1 MTISPAPARGE
12 QPNTTGTRPTPG
24 DPARRSLTVKSAGA
38 KPSGGRATPLLILL
52 LIGVAAPLVAV
63 LVRAVTGY
71 NGQPSALPELI
82 NPRHLETLGNTVLL
96 GIMVVIFATVMAAPL
111 AFMMSWTRMREH
123 QWIEVLLM
131 IPFMTPPYVMSLAWL
146 DFTRVN
152 GLAEQV
158 LGPVGVGLRHMIE
171 SPFGMAF
178 VMASEV
184 FTFLYL
190 ILRNHL
196 DSMPASM
203 DEAAQAAGASAFR
216 RFRSIIAPLS
226 TTAFSLGALIV
237 FVRAAG
243 EFGTPV
249 TLGNKIGFRVLV
261 SEIYASVTIDPLDF
275 PTAAALSSVLL
286 TLGVTVWVLQ
296 QWITRKPAPFG
307 GRARRRALVTLPF
320 SGRIFSWGW
329 LVLTVTLSV
338 IIPYLAIILGAM
350 TILRSQPL
358 TLDNLT
364 FDFFVIVMQPG
375 AGLTPL
381 QNSAMLALISA
392 TLATM
397 LGIASALAIARL
409 QRSRTGRLID
419 LLSVASDTIPAIVL
433 AIGFIFLWNA
443 PWLPVTP
450 YNTPLMLIIGYVVV
464 LLPMVVQNVKSS
476 RDGIDERLLEAATV
490 SGATAW
496 QILTRITLPMLLPG
510 IITGWLLGFLLALRE
525 VVISSL
531 VRPASLDLLSPWIMS
546 EFDQGHRA
554 EAMAMTVIGVL
565 GSVAVLVIVD
575 TLRRRRAQARKL

>member
-1 MTISPAPARGE
+1 MTTHTTPRRGEALPTSRPAPGVPSSRRAQRQRG
-12 QPNTTGTRPTPG
+12 
-24 DPARRSLTVKSAGA
+24 KAGL
-38 KPSGGRATPLLILL
+38 GLLALL
-52 LIGVAAPLVAV
+52 VVGVAAPLAAV

-71 NGQPSALPELI
+71 NGQPSALPELV
-82 NPRHLETLGNTVLL
+82 NPRHLETLGNTILL
-96 GIMVVIFATVMAAPL
+96 GVMVVVIATVMAAPL
-111 AFMMSWTRMREH
+111 AFLMSWTRMREH
-123 QWIEVLLM
+123 QWIDVVLM

-152 GLAEQV
+152 GLAEQWF
-158 LGPVGVGLRHMIE
+158 GPVGVGLRHVIE

-196 DSMPASM
+196 DSMPSSI
-203 DEAAQAAGASAFR
+203 DEAAQTAGAGAFR
-216 RFRSIIAPLS
+216 RFRSILAPLS

-286 TLGVTVWVLQ
+286 ALGMTVWMLQ
-296 QWITRKPAPFG
+296 QFVARRHTPFG
-307 GRARRRALVTLPF
+307 GRAHRRSLVRLSPV
-320 SGRIFSWGW
+320 GRIAGW
-329 LVLTVTLSV
+329 AWLTLTIVVSI
-338 IIPYLAIILGAM
+338 IIPYVAIILGAM

-358 TLDNLT
+358 SLHNLT
-364 FDFFVIVMQPG
+364 FDFFAIVLQPG
-375 AGLTPL
+375 SGLTAL
-381 QNSAMLALISA
+381 QNSATLALISA
-392 TLATM
+392 TLATL
-397 LGIASALAIARL
+397 LGIASALTVARL
-409 QRSRTGRLID
+409 KRTITGRLID
-419 LLSVASDTIPAIVL
+419 FLSVASDTIPAIVL

-443 PWLPVTP
+443 PWLPITP
-450 YNTPLMLIIGYVVV
+450 YNTKLMLVIGYVVV
-464 LLPMVVQNVKSS
+464 LLPMVVQNVKNS
-476 RDGIDERLLEAATV
+476 RDAIDDRLFEAATV
-490 SGATAW
+490 SGATKM
-496 QILTRITLPMLLPG
+496 QTLMRVTLPLLVPG
-510 IITGWLLGFLLALRE
+510 IISGWLLGFLLAFRE
-525 VVISSL
+525 VVVSSL

-565 GSVAVLVIVD
+565 GSVAVLVTVE
-575 TLRRRRAQARKL
+575 TLRRRRMRERVS

>member
-1 MTISPAPARGE
+1 MTITHKPLRGGDRHSVGRRPA
-12 QPNTTGTRPTPG
+12 
-24 DPARRSLTVKSAGA
+24 
-38 KPSGGRATPLLILL
+38 ATPRTPRPRSGTVALLLILL
-52 LIGVAAPLVAV
+52 IAVAAPLFAV

-71 NGQPSALPELI
+71 NGQPSALPELLD
-82 NPRHLETLGNTVLL
+82 PRNLETLGNTVLL
-96 GIMVVIFATVMAAPL
+96 GIMVVVLATIMAAPL
-111 AFMMSWTRMREH
+111 AFAMSWTRMREH

-131 IPFMTPPYVMSLAWL
+131 VPFMTPPYVMSLAWL
-146 DFTRVN
+146 DFIRVN

-158 LGPVGVGLRHMIE
+158 LGPVGVGMRHMIE

-196 DSMPASM
+196 NSVPASM
-203 DEAAQAAGASAFR
+203 DEAAQTAGASATQR
-216 RFRSIIAPLS
+216 LRKILAPLS

-237 FVRAAG
+237 FIRAAG

-261 SEIYASVTIDPLDF
+261 SEIYAAVTIDPLDF

-296 QWITRKPAPFG
+296 QWISRKPTPFG
-307 GRARRRALVTLPF
+307 GRASRRATVTLSPLMRA
-320 SGRIFSWGW
+320 GACGW
-329 LVLTVTLSV
+329 LVLIVTLSV
-338 IIPYLAIILGAM
+338 VIPYVAILLGAM

-358 TLDNLT
+358 GLDNLT
-364 FDFFVIVMQPG
+364 FDYFGIVMQPG
-375 AGLTPL
+375 VGLTAM

-392 TLATM
+392 TLATI
-397 LGIASALAIARL
+397 LGVASALAIARL
-409 QRSRTGRLID
+409 RRHWSGRFID
-419 LLSVASDTIPAIVL
+419 LLSVAADTIPAIVL
-433 AIGFIFLWNA
+433 AIGFIFLWNS

-450 YNTPLMLIIGYVVV
+450 YNTPVMLIIGYVVV
-464 LLPMVVQNVKSS
+464 VLPMIVQNVKNS
-476 RDGIDERLLEAATV
+476 RDAIDDRLLEAATI
-490 SGATAW
+490 SGARTGY
-496 QILTRITLPMLLPG
+496 ILRRIMLPLLLPG
-510 IITGWLLGFLLALRE
+510 IITGWLLGFLLAFRE
-525 VVISSL
+525 VVFSSL

-565 GSVAVLVIVD
+565 GSVVVLVLVD
-575 TLRRRRAQARKL
+575 TVRRRREAVRRA